1 MDTLRWLITGANGLL
16 GYRVGEQAARRG
28 EAFGMVRAPDRRV
41 ADGVA
46 PVLADLA
53 NLSALR
59 AIILMVRPQYVIH
72 LAAMTKVA
80 DCESDPD
87 TSLALNVSASQ
98 ELAKASHELGAQFVF
113 ASTDMVF
120 DGDRGPYAESSEAR
134 PLNVY
139 GKHKLMAEKAIF
151 DVCPTALVCRLPW
164 MFGVPT
170 PQYDGHFGAMVRS
183 LLAEESVTLFEDE
196 FRTPL
201 GTDQVAK
208 LLLDLSTGSLD
219 VGSDAAGENASVPRT
234 IHFAGPLSTS
244 RYEIGCWAAE
254 ALNLS
259 TDLIVCAKRAAWQ
272 STAQRPANSSLVTDH
287 PECLADLPERDIK
300 ADVVAYAQRIKHEI
314 DCPNPHDHS
323 PSVLEGHTHDPA
335 AHDHGH

>member
-1 MDTLRWLITGANGLL
+1 MDTPRWLITGANGLL
-16 GYRVGEQAARRG
+16 GFRVGEQAAKRG

-46 PVLADLA
+46 PVLGDLA
-53 NLSALR
+53 EPESLARL
-59 AIILMVRPQYVIH
+59 LMMVRPRYVIH

-80 DCESDPD
+80 ECESAPD
-87 TSLALNVSASQ
+87 VSLAQNVHASRALATACQ
-98 ELAKASHELGAQFVF
+98 ELGVRLVF

-120 DGDRGPYAESSEAR
+120 DGESAPYNESSEPR

-139 GKHKLMAEKAIF
+139 GSHKLAAEQAIRE
-151 DVCPTALVCRLPW
+151 VCPTALVCRLPW

-183 LLAEESVTLFEDE
+183 LVAQESVTLFEDE

-201 GTDQVAK
+201 GTDQVAT
-208 LLLDLSTGSLD
+208 LLLDLSIGPDRVATGEAPAPSF
-219 VGSDAAGENASVPRT
+219 SSVPELL
-234 IHFAGPLSTS
+234 HFAGPRSAS

-254 ALNLS
+254 ALGLS
-259 TDLIVCAKRAAWQ
+259 TDLIVKAGRGKWE
-272 STAQRPANSSLVTDH
+272 STAKRPANTSLETQYASHLTD
-287 PECLADLPERDIK
+287 LSQRDIQ
-300 ADVVAYAQRIKHEI
+300 ADVAMCAKSIKHEI

-323 PSVLEGHTHDPA
+323 HTINH
-335 AHDHGH
+335 HHH